1 MGKTAHFGE
10 YHWQQVLAG
19 ALRAIGCDRQMARSI
34 AGAIYGVYGRTDVL
48 DMHNF
53 VQWVSR
59 DEPTQMGGEV
69 ESLIRDYLDERKAA

>member
-1 MGKTAHFGE
+1 VAHVAHASE

-19 ALRAIGCDRQMARSI
+19 ALRAIECDLQMARGI

-48 DMHNF
+48 DMHSF

-59 DEPTQMGGEV
+59 DDAPPMVGDV
-69 ESLIRDYLDERKAA
+69 EARIRAYLAEREAD